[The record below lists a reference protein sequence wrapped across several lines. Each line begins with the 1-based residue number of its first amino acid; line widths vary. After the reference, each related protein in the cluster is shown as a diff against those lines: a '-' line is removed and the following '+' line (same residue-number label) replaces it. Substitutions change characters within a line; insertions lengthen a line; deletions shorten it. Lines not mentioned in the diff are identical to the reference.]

1 MQRVRNRAVQLLA
14 FAVLSFVMLGTSSMA
29 ADRASVTAFLK
40 VTGFD
45 VAIDSIA
52 LSASSAP
59 DMLGMDASD
68 FGLEWTRL
76 ANDVFKPELM
86 QTRAT
91 DILEQTLSDDMLAH
105 AATFYASDLGQRL
118 VDAENASHFEED
130 AIKYA
135 EGEKLVTELMADNR
149 ARIEMLKRMNQAIDP
164 NDIGPQAI
172 QEIQVRFIL
181 AAAYAG
187 LIELRIDEDGL
198 RAALAETEQEL
209 LNSMEESALANSAY
223 TYQNFSDAEILSY
236 TEALEDPEMQLVY
249 ELMNAVHFEVML
261 NRFEVLAVRMADMQ
275 PAQDL

>member
-1 MQRVRNRAVQLLA
+1 MQRVRNRAVQLFA
-14 FAVLSFVMLGTSSMA
+14 FAVLSFVMLGTSVMA
-29 ADRASVTAFLK
+29 ADRASVAAFLK

-130 AIKYA
+130 AVKYA
-135 EGEKLVTELMADNR
+135 EGEKLVTELMAENR
-149 ARIEMLKRMNQAIDP
+149 ARIDMLKRMNQAIDP

-198 RAALAETEQEL
+198 RAALAETEPEL
-209 LNSMEESALANSAY
+209 LKSMEESALANSAY
-223 TYQNFSDAEILSY
+223 TYQNFTDAEILAY

>member
-130 AIKYA
+130 AVKYA

-149 ARIEMLKRMNQAIDP
+149 ARIDMLKRMNQAIDP

>member
-1 MQRVRNRAVQLLA
+1 MQRVRNRAVQLFA
-14 FAVLSFVMLGTSSMA
+14 FAVLSFVMLGTSVMA
-29 ADRASVTAFLK
+29 ADRASVAAFLK

-130 AIKYA
+130 AVKYA
-135 EGEKLVTELMADNR
+135 EGEKLVTELMAENR
-149 ARIEMLKRMNQAIDP
+149 ARIDMLKRMNQAIDP

-198 RAALAETEQEL
+198 RAALAETEPEL
-209 LNSMEESALANSAY
+209 LKSMEESALANSAY
-223 TYQNFSDAEILSY
+223 TYQNFTDSEILAY

>member
-1 MQRVRNRAVQLLA
+1 MQRVRNRAVQLFA
-14 FAVLSFVMLGTSSMA
+14 FAVLSFVMLGTSVMA
-29 ADRASVTAFLK
+29 ADRASVAAFLK

-130 AIKYA
+130 AVKYA

>member
-1 MQRVRNRAVQLLA
+1 MQRVRNRAVQLFA
-14 FAVLSFVMLGTSSMA
+14 FAVLSFVMLGTSVMA
-29 ADRASVTAFLK
+29 ADRASVAAFLK

-130 AIKYA
+130 AVKYA
-135 EGEKLVTELMADNR
+135 EGEKLVTELMAENR
-149 ARIEMLKRMNQAIDP
+149 ARIDMLKRMNQAIDP

-181 AAAYAG
+181 AAADAG

-198 RAALAETEQEL
+198 RAALAETEPEL
-209 LNSMEESALANSAY
+209 LKSMEESALANSAY
-223 TYQNFSDAEILSY
+223 TYQNFTDAEILAY

>member
-1 MQRVRNRAVQLLA
+1 MQRVRNRAVQLFA
-14 FAVLSFVMLGTSSMA
+14 FAVLSFVMLGTSVMA
-29 ADRASVTAFLK
+29 ADRASVAAFLK

-76 ANDVFKPELM
+76 ANDVFQPELM

-130 AIKYA
+130 AVKYA
-135 EGEKLVTELMADNR
+135 EGEKLVTELMAENR
-149 ARIEMLKRMNQAIDP
+149 ARIDMLKRMNQAIDP

-198 RAALAETEQEL
+198 RAALAETEPEL
-209 LNSMEESALANSAY
+209 LKSMEESALANSAY
-223 TYQNFSDAEILSY
+223 TYQNFTDAEILAY